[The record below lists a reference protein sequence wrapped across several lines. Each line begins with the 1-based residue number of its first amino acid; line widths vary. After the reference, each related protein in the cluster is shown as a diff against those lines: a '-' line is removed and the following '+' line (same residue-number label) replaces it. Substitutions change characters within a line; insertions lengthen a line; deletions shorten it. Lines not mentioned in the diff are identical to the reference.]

1 MSPTK
6 LLLPTLL
13 IGVALA
19 SVLTFQLTEIQGQQ
33 KNITATLAEQSN
45 ALETV
50 RKINSQLE
58 ALVVGTSRLAQN
70 GNPHAQTLVNQL
82 REAGITIKEEAP
94 APSAQTQQAP
104 VAANPPAPAPAP
116 VATAAPVPTP
126 GIPALP
132 ETAQPAINQTAPA
145 PIAITPPTLSPKTET
160 VSPANGLT
168 TVIPVTTP
176 QSPSITGQLS
186 PTPNISL

>member
-104 VAANPPAPAPAP
+104 VAANPPTIA
-116 VATAAPVPTP
+116 AAPVQ
-126 GIPALP
+126 IPNPVPPLP
-132 ETAQPAINQTAPA
+132 EVAQPASSQPVSAPL
-145 PIAITPPTLSPKTET
+145 PITPPTLTPKTET
-160 VSPANGLT
+160 SAPINNSAT

-176 QSPSITGQLS
+176 QSPAVTGQ
-186 PTPNISL
+186 PGHDN